1 MNSTSKAENHQ
12 HNIEV
17 CPQGAR
23 FDSSALVIEFL
34 AAPSFHG
41 EGQISVV
48 SCWNIR
54 APSICLETKQ
64 LQSVNINI
72 WVLLSYE
79 EEREGVSRI
88 YLKG

>member
-1 MNSTSKAENHQ
+1 MNNTPKAQNHQ
-12 HNIEV
+12 DNIEV
-17 CPQGAR
+17 CPQGAS

-34 AAPSFHG
+34 AVPSFHG
-41 EGQISVV
+41 EGQISAV

-54 APSICLETKQ
+54 ATSICLETKQ

-72 WVLLSYE
+72 WMLLAYE